1 MNRPQ
6 LLLLDEPSM
15 GLSPLYRQE
24 VFQILADLRDSGLGI
39 LLVEQNVR
47 SALRLAHR
55 AHVLSQG
62 VFTAS
67 GQASEMAD
75 DPAVLAG
82 YLGHGK
88 LTNST

>member
-1 MNRPQ
+1 
-6 LLLLDEPSM
+6 M
-15 GLSPLYRQE
+15 GLSPRYRQE

-67 GQASEMAD
+67 GAAAD
-75 DPAVLAG
+75 LARDPAVVAG

-88 LTNST
+88 LSPTPDTA

>member
-1 MNRPQ
+1 MFR
-6 LLLLDEPSM
+6 
-15 GLSPLYRQE
+15 
-24 VFQILADLRDSGLGI
+24 ILADLRDTGLGI

-67 GQASEMAD
+67 GEASELAD

-88 LTNST
+88 LTAET

>member
-1 MNRPQ
+1 
-6 LLLLDEPSM
+6 
-15 GLSPLYRQE
+15 
-24 VFQILADLRDSGLGI
+24 

>member
-1 MNRPQ
+1 
-6 LLLLDEPSM
+6 
-15 GLSPLYRQE
+15 
-24 VFQILADLRDSGLGI
+24 
-39 LLVEQNVR
+39 
-47 SALRLAHR
+47 
-55 AHVLSQG
+55 

-88 LTNST
+88 LTHST